1 MTTRLKLGFLASH
14 GGSSMKAI
22 AAAIG
27 DGRLDAEVRLVVSN
41 NADSPALQFCRDRGL
56 PWRHISARSEG
67 SAESADLAIATA
79 MREAGVELI
88 VLSGYLRPLG
98 PATLKAYDGRVLNI
112 HPALLPGY
120 GGQGMYG
127 RRVHEAVIAAGE
139 TVSGATIHLVDAD
152 YDTGPILAQTQVSIP
167 AGCSV
172 EQLEQAVMAA
182 EPGFFVETLRRISE
196 GELALPAR

>member
-22 AAAIG
+22 TAAID
-27 DGRLDAEVRLVVSN
+27 DGRLNAEVRLVVSN
-41 NADSPALQFCRDRGL
+41 NADSPALQFCRDHEL
-56 PWRHISARSEG
+56 EWRHISARSEG
-67 SAESADLAIATA
+67 SPEAADHAIATA
-79 MREAGVELI
+79 MREAGAELI

-98 PATLKAYDGRVLNI
+98 PATLNAYEGRVLNI

-139 TVSGATIHLVDAD
+139 TVSGATIHLVDAG
-152 YDTGPILAQTQVSIP
+152 YDTGPILARTEVQVP

-196 GELALPAR
+196 GELKLPEG